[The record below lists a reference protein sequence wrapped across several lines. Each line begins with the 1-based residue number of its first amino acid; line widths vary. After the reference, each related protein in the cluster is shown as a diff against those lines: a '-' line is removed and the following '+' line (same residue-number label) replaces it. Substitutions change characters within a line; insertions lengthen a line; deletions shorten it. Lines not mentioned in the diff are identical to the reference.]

1 MQHKRW
7 NVLISLISAL
17 FLMGLY
23 GCNKSTNSNNNNT
36 NPPPPPI
43 GKLVYDDY
51 AYDTIN
57 IGTQTWTV
65 ANARVTHYG
74 GVAANL
80 IPYLQTGN
88 LWNTNTKANPILG
101 ARTYWGTGGG
111 GTDVS
116 HADYNKFNPIFGA
129 LYNFAAAS
137 DVRIAPPGWRVP
149 SKADFE
155 TLIAYVTAIN
165 GNSADMVAYHLKLDK
180 SKGFQGVEDGSWNW
194 YNGSKEGDNATGF
207 SAIPGGEIN
216 ESGIYSGVG
225 STAIF
230 RSTTVDG
237 GAPNNAYC
245 LFLEDKTSKA
255 IIKSLP
261 NKSGYS
267 IRFVKDKQ

>member
-1 MQHKRW
+1 
-7 NVLISLISAL
+7 
-17 FLMGLY
+17 MGLY
-23 GCNKSTNSNNNNT
+23 SCNKNTNSNNNNT
-36 NPPPPPI
+36 NPPPTI
-43 GKLVYDDY
+43 GKLVYDGY

-74 GVAANL
+74 GVATSP
-80 IPYLQTGN
+80 IPYLQTGD
-88 LWNTNTKANPILG
+88 LWNKNTQANPILG

-111 GTDVS
+111 GAAVS
-116 HADYNKFNPIFGA
+116 TADSSKFNPIFGA

-155 TLIAYVTAIN
+155 KLINYVASIS
-165 GNSADMVAYHLKLDK
+165 GNNLDMVAYHLKLDK
-180 SKGFQGVEDGSWNW
+180 GQGSQGVDDGRWNW
-194 YNGSKEGDNATGF
+194 YNNVKEGDNTTGF

-216 ESGIYSGVG
+216 ESGTYVGVG

-237 GAPNNAYC
+237 VNNAYC

-255 IIKSLP
+255 TIKSLP